1 MLSSFA
7 SAHNEQE
14 DTQLTISVSEQSL
27 ILRYSTQFPSA
38 GGFTRLRE
46 MDTNQD
52 EQYSEAEQQAFL
64 TRRAGKF
71 LEEIKVTQDDTTL
84 KMELDK
90 QEARIDSNIVGLQK
104 LSVHYTLKAVL
115 PRPPAPGTRIS
126 IDDSNVG
133 WNHVDL
139 EGLPATVEGDIP
151 GDRLQIVFQSSA
163 TGHAEHG
170 HSEDGHA
177 SEDQLLTMLSGDLTP
192 TILISTL
199 GLAFLLGALHA
210 LTPGHGKTLVAAYL
224 VGSRGTVGQAVLLGI
239 VVTIT
244 HTFSVFLLGI
254 ACMVAFQYVVPEKI
268 IPWLGFL
275 SGLLVTAVGVALI
288 WARATGKELF
298 HGHSH
303 ENGHGHDHG
312 HSHDHGHDHSHES
325 AHDHSHD
332 HHHSQESAHD
342 HDHDHSH
349 ESTHQHSS
357 DFSSTSGPTAR
368 EAEELEHHSHAH
380 HDHLV
385 AEEID
390 SLPTHRNPEPAGE
403 KKVGWWALVG
413 LGVSG
418 GMVPCPEALIVLL
431 GAISLNRLLLGMAI
445 LVSFS
450 AGLAS
455 LLILIG
461 IFVVLAGNRV
471 SKRYYP
477 SDETI
482 KKVSM
487 ASYAFICLLGLVI
500 AFRSLTTAGILV
512 INV

>member
-1 MLSSFA
+1 MRNLFFVFVFLTLTLLSGFA

-14 DTQLTISVSEQSL
+14 DTQLTISVSDQSL
-27 ILRYSTQFPSA
+27 VLHYSTQFPSA

-52 EQYSEAEQQAFL
+52 EQYSESEQQAFL
-64 TRRAGKF
+64 TRRATKF
-71 LEEIKVTQDDTTL
+71 LDEIKVTQDDTAL
-84 KMELDK
+84 NVELDK

-104 LSVHYTLKAVL
+104 LSVHYTLKAAL
-115 PRPPAPGTRIS
+115 FRPPTAGTRIS
-126 IDDSNVG
+126 IDDTNIG

-139 EGLPATVEGDIP
+139 EGLPATLEGEIP
-151 GDRLQIVFQSSA
+151 GDRLQIVFQEGA
-163 TGHAEHG
+163 TGLSKHDHAEG
-170 HSEDGHA
+170 GQA
-177 SEDQLLTMLSGDLTP
+177 SEDELLSRLSGELTP
-192 TILISTL
+192 TLLISTL
-199 GLAFLLGALHA
+199 GLAFILGALHA

-239 VVTIT
+239 VVTVT

-254 ACMVAFQYVVPEKI
+254 ACLVAFQYVVPEKV

-275 SGLLVTAVGVALI
+275 SGLLVTAVGIALI

-303 ENGHGHDHG
+303 ENGHGH
-312 HSHDHGHDHSHES
+312 SHGHDHSHES

-332 HHHSQESAHD
+332 HE
-342 HDHDHSH
+342 HSH
-349 ESTHQHSS
+349 ESTHQHSD
-357 DFSSTSGPTAR
+357 DFSSPAGPIAR
-368 EAEELEHHSHAH
+368 EAEELDHHSHAQ
-380 HDHLV
+380 HDHQEATEL
-385 AEEID
+385 ASE
-390 SLPTHRNPEPAGE
+390 PTLRNPEPGE

-431 GAISLNRLLLGMAI
+431 GAISLNRVLLGMAI

-487 ASYAFICLLGLVI
+487 VSYTFICLLGLVI

-512 INV
+512 INL